1 MKKSLLLNY
10 SEKDDLI
17 SIKVNYVL
25 FEKQYDKDILTNIE
39 KNSLCKFQIMLME
52 KCMKYIPITII
63 KKNDI
68 YEELINQT

>member
-39 KNSLCKFQIMLME
+39 KKNSLCKFQIMLMK

-63 KKNDI
+63 KKMTFMKN
-68 YEELINQT
+68 